1 MPDKFIQQVAGVLT
15 EKQASNQSA
24 GAGDA
29 GSIVA
34 LNAQGVIDTTMLPPG
49 VGAATYS
56 IEASQNLDAGDFVNI
71 WEDAGTAKVRKAE
84 ASDIGLKAHGYV
96 LEAVTS
102 GSNALVYTDYFN
114 DQLSGLTPGVTY
126 FLSQS
131 APGELT
137 ATAPSDTDEVV
148 QRVGVAVSATRLD
161 VEISQPIV
169 LA

>member
-15 EKQASNQSA
+15 EKQASNSST
-24 GAGDA
+24 GADDA

-34 LNAQGVIDTTMLPPG
+34 LNDQGVIDTTMLPPG
-49 VGAATYS
+49 LGAATYS
-56 IEASQNLDAGDFVNI
+56 IVASQNLLAGDYVNI
-71 WEDAGTAKVRKAE
+71 WDDAGTAKVRKAE

-102 GSNALVYTDYFN
+102 GDNALVYTDFYN

-126 FLSQS
+126 FLSPT
-131 APGELT
+131 APGEIT
-137 ATAPSDTDEVV
+137 ATAPSGTDEIV
-148 QRVGVAVSATRLD
+148 QRLGVAVSATRLD